1 MHVRRYRV
9 TLGPCD
15 PKIGLL
21 PPMSSS
27 AATELA
33 PAPQVPAPPPRRLPT
48 AGSAD
53 GLLVSEAVYWAEY
66 YLESDHHYEWN
77 NGRLEEKPVSDYET
91 FLVYAWFSELVR
103 HFLRTHPCAQMVG
116 LEMGFRLPLPSGT
129 VIRKPDFGVVR
140 NDNPQPLLP
149 LDCSYHGVFDLCI
162 EALSD
167 QERSGIVRDTV
178 TKKAEYAA
186 GGVPEY
192 YILHQNPAHQAFYTR
207 TPAGFYTPIAPQV
220 GVICSRV
227 LPGLQFRPTDL
238 ARRPELEAL
247 RDDPVYAGFVLP
259 GWRADR
265 ERAEAAARRADAQT
279 RRADAQ
285 TRRADAQ
292 TRRADA
298 EAQAK
303 REAVDRAE
311 AAARRAE
318 AEAQAKREAENRA
331 EAAAQAK
338 REAENRA
345 DAEAQRALEQTRR
358 ADAEAQARQRLEQD
372 LAALRARLAR

>member
-1 MHVRRYRV
+1 
-9 TLGPCD
+9 
-15 PKIGLL
+15 
-21 PPMSSS
+21 MSSI
-27 AATELA
+27 AAA
-33 PAPQVPAPPPRRLPT
+33 QPASQIPALPPRRLSAADPT
-48 AGSAD
+48 PHSAD
-53 GLLVSEAVYWAEY
+53 GLLVSEAVYWTEY

-77 NGRLEEKPVSDYET
+77 NGHLEEKPVSDYET
-91 FLVYAWFSELVR
+91 FLVYAWFSELVQ
-103 HFLRTHPCAQMVG
+103 HFLRTHPCAQLVG

-167 QERSGIVRDTV
+167 QERRGIERDTV
-178 TKKAEYAA
+178 IKKAEYAA

-207 TPAGFYTPIAPQV
+207 TPTGFYTPIAPQA

-238 ARRPELEAL
+238 ARRPGLEAL
-247 RDDPVYAGFVLP
+247 RDDPIYAGFVLP

-265 ERAEAAARRADAQT
+265 ERAAAAT
-279 RRADAQ
+279 RQ
-285 TRRADAQ
+285 
-292 TRRADA
+292 ADA
-298 EAQAK
+298 EA
-303 REAVDRAE
+303 RA
-311 AAARRAE
+311 R
-318 AEAQAKREAENRA
+318 
-331 EAAAQAK
+331 

-345 DAEAQRALEQTRR
+345 DAEARAKRKAVNRADAEARAKRKAVNRADAEAQRADAEAQRAVEQARR
-358 ADAEAQARQRLEQD
+358 ADAEAQVRQRLEHE
-372 LAALRARLAR
+372 LAALRARLAQGRSDD

>member
-1 MHVRRYRV
+1 
-9 TLGPCD
+9 
-15 PKIGLL
+15 
-21 PPMSSS
+21 MSSI
-27 AATELA
+27 AATA
-33 PAPQVPAPPPRRLPT
+33 PTSQVPAPPPRRLPAADAT
-48 AGSAD
+48 PHSAE
-53 GLLVSEAVYWAEY
+53 GLLVSEAIYWTTY

-103 HFLRTHPCAQMVG
+103 HFLRTHPCAQLVG
-116 LEMGFRLPLPSGT
+116 LEMGFRLPLPTGT

-140 NDNPQPLLP
+140 HDNPQPLLP

-167 QERSGIVRDTV
+167 QERSGIERDTV
-178 TKKAEYAA
+178 IKKAEYAA

-192 YILHQNPAHQAFYTR
+192 YILHKHPDHQAFYTR
-207 TPAGFYTPIAPQV
+207 TPAGLYTPIAPQA

-238 ARRPELEAL
+238 ARRPELETL
-247 RDDPVYAGFVLP
+247 RDDPVYADFVLP

-265 ERAEAAARRADAQT
+265 ERAETEAKAKREAVKRANAEAQAKRKAVKRANAEARRADAE
-279 RRADAQ
+279 A
-285 TRRADAQ
+285 
-292 TRRADA
+292 RRADA

-303 REAVDRAE
+303 REAE
-311 AAARRAE
+311 
-318 AEAQAKREAENRA
+318 K
-331 EAAAQAK
+331 
-338 REAENRA
+338 
-345 DAEAQRALEQTRR
+345 R

-372 LAALRARLAR
+372 LAALRARLAQGRMR

>member
-1 MHVRRYRV
+1 M
-9 TLGPCD
+9 
-15 PKIGLL
+15 
-21 PPMSSS
+21 
-27 AATELA
+27 
-33 PAPQVPAPPPRRLPT
+33 
-48 AGSAD
+48 D
-53 GLLVSEAVYWAEY
+53 GLLVSEATYWTTY

-103 HFLRTHPCAQMVG
+103 HFLRTHPCAQLVG

-178 TKKAEYAA
+178 IKKAEYAA

-207 TPAGFYTPIAPQV
+207 TPAGFYTPIAPQA

-265 ERAEAAARRADAQT
+265 ERAAAEAQAKREAVNRANAEARRAKAEA
-279 RRADAQ
+279 RRAKAE
-285 TRRADAQ
+285 A
-292 TRRADA
+292 RRADA

-303 REAVDRAE
+303 REAVNRAD
-311 AAARRAE
+311 
-318 AEAQAKREAENRA
+318 AEAQRADA
-331 EAAAQAK
+331 EAQ
-338 REAENRA
+338 RA

-372 LAALRARLAR
+372 LAALRARLAQGRMR

>member
-1 MHVRRYRV
+1 
-9 TLGPCD
+9 
-15 PKIGLL
+15 
-21 PPMSSS
+21 MSSS
-27 AATELA
+27 AATQSV
-33 PAPQVPAPPPRRLPT
+33 PAPRVPTPPPRRLPA
-48 AGSAD
+48 AGAAD
-53 GLLVSEAVYWAEY
+53 GLLVSEATYWAEY

-77 NGRLEEKPVSDYET
+77 NGRLEEKPVSDFET

-103 HFLRTHPCAQMVG
+103 HFLRTHPCAQLVG
-116 LEMGFRLPLPSGT
+116 LEMGFRLPLPGGT

-167 QERSGIVRDTV
+167 QEPSGIVRDTV

-207 TPAGFYTPIAPQV
+207 TAAGFYTPIAPQA
-220 GVICSRV
+220 GIICSRV

-265 ERAEAAARRADAQT
+265 ERAAAAARQAEAQARRAEAEARRADAEAQAK
-279 RRADAQ
+279 REALDRAAAEAQ
-285 TRRADAQ
+285 
-292 TRRADA
+292 RADA

-303 REAVDRAE
+303 REAVDRADTE
-311 AAARRAE
+311 ARRAV
-318 AEAQAKREAENRA
+318 
-331 EAAAQAK
+331 
-338 REAENRA
+338 
-345 DAEAQRALEQTRR
+345 EQTRR
-358 ADAEAQARQRLEQD
+358 ADAEAQARQRLEHD
-372 LAALRARLAR
+372 LAALRARLAQSRMQ

>member
-1 MHVRRYRV
+1 
-9 TLGPCD
+9 
-15 PKIGLL
+15 
-21 PPMSSS
+21 MSSS
-27 AATELA
+27 AATQPA
-33 PAPQVPAPPPRRLPT
+33 PAPQVPAPPPRRLPA

-53 GLLVSEAVYWAEY
+53 GLLVSEAVYWTEY

-91 FLVYAWFSELVR
+91 FLVYAWFGELVR
-103 HFLRTHPCAQMVG
+103 HFLRTHPCAQLVG
-116 LEMGFRLPLPSGT
+116 LEMGFRLPLPGGT

-207 TPAGFYTPIAPQV
+207 TSAGLYTPIAPQS

-227 LPGLQFRPTDL
+227 LPGLQFRPIDL

-265 ERAEAAARRADAQT
+265 ERAEAEAQAKREAVERANAEARRADAEAQ
-279 RRADAQ
+279 RAE
-285 TRRADAQ
+285 T
-292 TRRADA
+292 

-311 AAARRAE
+311 AEAQRAE
-318 AEAQAKREAENRA
+318 AEAQRA
-331 EAAAQAK
+331 V
-338 REAENRA
+338 
-345 DAEAQRALEQTRR
+345 EQTRR
-358 ADAEAQARQRLEQD
+358 ADAEAQARQRLEHE
-372 LAALRARLAR
+372 LSALRARLVQGQSDS

>member
-1 MHVRRYRV
+1 
-9 TLGPCD
+9 
-15 PKIGLL
+15 
-21 PPMSSS
+21 MSSI
-27 AATELA
+27 AAPQPA
-33 PAPQVPAPPPRRLPT
+33 PASQVPAPPPRRLPAADPT
-48 AGSAD
+48 PRSAD
-53 GLLVSEAVYWAEY
+53 GLLVSEAIYWTTY

-91 FLVYAWFSELVR
+91 FLVYAWFGELVR
-103 HFLRTHPCAQMVG
+103 HFLRTHPCAQLVG
-116 LEMGFRLPLPSGT
+116 LEMGFRLPLPGGT

-149 LDCSYHGVFDLCI
+149 LACSYHGVFDLCI

-167 QERSGIVRDTV
+167 QERSGIERDTV
-178 TKKAEYAA
+178 IKKAEYAA

-207 TPAGFYTPIAPQV
+207 TPAGFYTPIAPQA

-238 ARRPELEAL
+238 ARRPDLETL

-265 ERAEAAARRADAQT
+265 ERAEAEAQAKREAVNRANAEARRADAEAQ
-279 RRADAQ
+279 RAE
-285 TRRADAQ
+285 T
-292 TRRADA
+292 

-311 AAARRAE
+311 AEAQRAE
-318 AEAQAKREAENRA
+318 AEAQRA
-331 EAAAQAK
+331 V
-338 REAENRA
+338 
-345 DAEAQRALEQTRR
+345 EQTRR
-358 ADAEAQARQRLEQD
+358 ADAEAQARQRLEHE
-372 LAALRARLAR
+372 LAALRERLAQG

>member
-1 MHVRRYRV
+1 
-9 TLGPCD
+9 
-15 PKIGLL
+15 
-21 PPMSSS
+21 MSSS
-27 AATELA
+27 AATQPT
-33 PAPQVPAPPPRRLPT
+33 PAPQVPAPPPRRLPA

-66 YLESDHHYEWN
+66 YLKSDHHYEWN

-103 HFLRTHPCAQMVG
+103 HFLRTHPCAQLVG

-149 LDCSYHGVFDLCI
+149 LDCSYRGVFDLCI

-167 QERSGIVRDTV
+167 QERSGIERDTV
-178 TKKAEYAA
+178 IKKAEYAA

-207 TPAGFYTPIAPQV
+207 TPTGFYTPIAPQA

-238 ARRPELEAL
+238 ARRPELETL

-265 ERAEAAARRADAQT
+265 ERAAAAARQAEAQG
-279 RRADAQ
+279 RRAA
-285 TRRADAQ
+285 AEA
-292 TRRADA
+292 RRADA

-303 REAVDRAE
+303 REALNRA
-311 AAARRAE
+311 A
-318 AEAQAKREAENRA
+318 AEAQRANA
-331 EAAAQAK
+331 EAQRADTEAQ
-338 REAENRA
+338 RA
-345 DAEAQRALEQTRR
+345 DAEARAKREAVDR
-358 ADAEAQARQRLEQD
+358 ADAEAQARQRLEHD
-372 LAALRARLAR
+372 LAALRARLAQGRMQ

>member
-1 MHVRRYRV
+1 
-9 TLGPCD
+9 
-15 PKIGLL
+15 
-21 PPMSSS
+21 MSSI
-27 AATELA
+27 AATA
-33 PAPQVPAPPPRRLPT
+33 PASQFPTPPPRHLP
-48 AGSAD
+48 AAHSAE
-53 GLLVSEAVYWAEY
+53 GLQVSEATYWTTY

-178 TKKAEYAA
+178 IKKAEYAA

-192 YILHQNPAHQAFYTR
+192 YVLHQNPAHQAFYTR
-207 TPAGFYTPIAPQV
+207 TPAGLYTPIAPQA

-265 ERAEAAARRADAQT
+265 ERAEAAARQAEVQA
-279 RRADAQ
+279 
-285 TRRADAQ
+285 
-292 TRRADA
+292 RRADA

-303 REAVDRAE
+303 REAVDRAD
-311 AAARRAE
+311 AE
-318 AEAQAKREAENRA
+318 AR
-331 EAAAQAK
+331 
-338 REAENRA
+338 RA
-345 DAEAQRALEQTRR
+345 DAEAQRAVEQTRR
-358 ADAEAQARQRLEQD
+358 ADAEVQARQRLEHE
-372 LAALRARLAR
+372 LAELRARLAQGQSDG

>member
-1 MHVRRYRV
+1 
-9 TLGPCD
+9 
-15 PKIGLL
+15 
-21 PPMSSS
+21 MSSS
-27 AATELA
+27 AATQPA
-33 PAPQVPAPPPRRLPT
+33 PAPQVPAPPPRRLPA
-48 AGSAD
+48 AGSVD
-53 GLLVSEAVYWAEY
+53 GLLVSEAVYWTTY

-91 FLVYAWFSELVR
+91 FLVYAWFGELVR
-103 HFLRTHPCAQMVG
+103 HFLRTHPCAQLVG

-149 LDCSYHGVFDLCI
+149 LACSYHGVFDLCI

-167 QERSGIVRDTV
+167 QERSGIERDTV
-178 TKKAEYAA
+178 IKKAEYAA

-192 YILHQNPAHQAFYTR
+192 YILHKHPDHQAFYTR
-207 TPAGFYTPIAPQV
+207 TAAGFYTPIAPQA

-238 ARRPELEAL
+238 ARRPDLETL

-265 ERAEAAARRADAQT
+265 ERAAAAARRADAQA
-279 RRADAQ
+279 RRADAEAQ
-285 TRRADAQ
+285 AKREAVDRANAEA
-292 TRRADA
+292 RRADA

-311 AAARRAE
+311 A
-318 AEAQAKREAENRA
+318 EAQAKREAV
-331 EAAAQAK
+331 
-338 REAENRA
+338 NRA
-345 DAEAQRALEQTRR
+345 DAEAQR
-358 ADAEAQARQRLEQD
+358 ADAEAQARQRLEYE
-372 LAALRARLAR
+372 LAALRARLAQGRMQ

>member
-1 MHVRRYRV
+1 MPQTSLAEARRPRAEPEPV
-9 TLGPCD
+9 
-15 PKIGLL
+15 
-21 PPMSSS
+21 
-27 AATELA
+27 
-33 PAPQVPAPPPRRLPT
+33 APPSQAARLCT
-48 AGSAD
+48 ED
-53 GLLVSEAVYWAEY
+53 DYWRTY
-66 YLESDHHYEWN
+66 YLESDIHYEWN

-103 HFLRTHPCAQMVG
+103 HFLRTHPCAQLVG

-207 TPAGFYTPIAPQV
+207 TPAGFYTPIAPQA

-265 ERAEAAARRADAQT
+265 ERAEAAARQAEVQA
-279 RRADAQ
+279 
-285 TRRADAQ
+285 
-292 TRRADA
+292 RRADA

-303 REAVDRAE
+303 REAVDRAD
-311 AAARRAE
+311 AE
-318 AEAQAKREAENRA
+318 AR
-331 EAAAQAK
+331 
-338 REAENRA
+338 RA
-345 DAEAQRALEQTRR
+345 DAEAQRAVEQTRR
-358 ADAEAQARQRLEQD
+358 ADAEVQARQRLEHE
-372 LAALRARLAR
+372 LAELRARLAQGQSDG

>member
-1 MHVRRYRV
+1 
-9 TLGPCD
+9 
-15 PKIGLL
+15 
-21 PPMSSS
+21 MSPN
-27 AATELA
+27 AATDLA
-33 PAPQVPAPPPRRLPT
+33 HAPQVPALPPRPLP
-48 AGSAD
+48 AARSAD
-53 GLLVSEAVYWAEY
+53 GLLVSEAVYWTTY

-103 HFLRTHPCAQMVG
+103 HFLRTHPCAQLVG

-149 LDCSYHGVFDLCI
+149 LDCSYRGVFDLCI

-167 QERSGIVRDTV
+167 QERSGIERDTV
-178 TKKAEYAA
+178 IKKAEYAA

-192 YILHQNPAHQAFYTR
+192 YILHKHPDHQAFYTR
-207 TPAGFYTPIAPQV
+207 TAAGLYTPIAPQA

-238 ARRPELEAL
+238 ARRPELETL

-265 ERAEAAARRADAQT
+265 EQAATEA
-279 RRADAQ
+279 
-285 TRRADAQ
+285 
-292 TRRADA
+292 RRADA

-303 REAVDRAE
+303 REAV
-311 AAARRAE
+311 
-318 AEAQAKREAENRA
+318 
-331 EAAAQAK
+331 
-338 REAENRA
+338 NRA
-345 DAEAQRALEQTRR
+345 DAEAQRADAEAQARREAVDR
-358 ADAEAQARQRLEQD
+358 ADAEAQTRQRLEHE
-372 LAALRARLAR
+372 LATLRARLAQGQSDG

>member
-1 MHVRRYRV
+1 
-9 TLGPCD
+9 
-15 PKIGLL
+15 
-21 PPMSSS
+21 MSSS
-27 AATELA
+27 AATQPA
-33 PAPQVPAPPPRRLPT
+33 PASPTPPPRCLPAADAT
-48 AGSAD
+48 PRSAD
-53 GLLVSEAVYWAEY
+53 GLLVSEAVYWTTY

-91 FLVYAWFSELVR
+91 FLVYAWFAELVR

-116 LEMGFRLPLPSGT
+116 LEMGFRLPLPGGT

-149 LDCSYHGVFDLCI
+149 LDCSYRGVFDLCI

-167 QERSGIVRDTV
+167 QERSGIERDTV
-178 TKKAEYAA
+178 IKKAEYAA

-207 TPAGFYTPIAPQV
+207 TPAGFYTPIAPQA

-265 ERAEAAARRADAQT
+265 EQAATEA
-279 RRADAQ
+279 
-285 TRRADAQ
+285 
-292 TRRADA
+292 RRADA

-303 REAVDRAE
+303 REAV
-311 AAARRAE
+311 
-318 AEAQAKREAENRA
+318 
-331 EAAAQAK
+331 
-338 REAENRA
+338 NRA
-345 DAEAQRALEQTRR
+345 DAEAQRADAEAQRADAEAQARREAVDRADAEAQARREAVDR
-358 ADAEAQARQRLEQD
+358 ADAEAQARQRLEHE
-372 LAALRARLAR
+372 LAALRARLAQGQSDG